1 MQVIPPVTFTDSIL
15 TSSTV
20 QETVAATYSGGTT
33 YALGAYAGAA
43 PVTGQAQV
51 IWRSLQNGNTGNAQ
65 TEGAWW
71 TAAGSVYPAYAGG
84 TTYAALDYAQD
95 NTNHLIYRSLV
106 GSNLGNALTDTT
118 KWQLI
123 GPTNRWAALDYD
135 RNTKSS
141 APLSLTYVF
150 APGQRCNSLGL
161 GGIRANSYSLTV
173 TSVIGGGTVYS
184 ASGSLNTRLT
194 LGWYDY
200 FFGEFTTKESL
211 AFFDVPPYTD
221 AIWTLT
227 LTATSGNAE
236 LGSLMVGTYVYLG
249 ATQYTAAS
257 DALNFSLFNR
267 DADTGEAVLTRRRT
281 VPKTAQV
288 LVVEKS
294 RVNRVRQVREDLNG
308 VPAFWYGIG
317 DDTDDYFDSLALVG
331 LYKQFSIDVNYPEQA
346 IVRLEIEGY

>member
-1 MQVIPPVTFTDSIL
+1 MQVIPPVTFSDSIL

-20 QETVAATYSGGTT
+20 QEAVAATYSGATT

-43 PVTGQAQV
+43 IVYGSAQT

-65 TEGAWW
+65 TEGVWW
-71 TAAGSVYPAYAGG
+71 TNAGTVYAPYNSGSSCGIGG
-84 TTYAALDYAQD
+84 IVQD
-95 NTNHLIYRSLV
+95 NTNHLMYESLV
-106 GSNLGNALTDTT
+106 AGNTGNALSDTT

-257 DALNFSLFNR
+257 DALNFSVFDR
-267 DADTGEAVLTRRRT
+267 DAETGESVLTRRRT

-288 LVVEKS
+288 LLVDKA

-308 VPAFWYGIG
+308 VPAFWYGID
-317 DDTDDYFDSLALVG
+317 DDTDGYFDSLSLVG

-346 IVRLEIEGY
+346 IVQLEIEGY